1 MTVKLTTWSFHNLLI
16 LMMIEKTVKTII
28 VLSIPRLL
36 TQKVRV
42 YLAIALPHWG
52 FNLLLLL
59 IVNSLSF
66 YYMKSRLVIWSS
78 VASFLRADIL
88 LIIITSFSEVAF

>member
-16 LMMIEKTVKTII
+16 LMMIKKTVKTII

-66 YYMKSRLVIWSS
+66 DYMKSRLVIWSS
-78 VASFLRADIL
+78 VASFLRANIL
-88 LIIITSFSEVAF
+88 LIIISSFSEVAS

>member
-1 MTVKLTTWSFHNLLI
+1 MTVKLTAWSFHNLLI

-28 VLSIPRLL
+28 ILSIPRLL

-59 IVNSLSF
+59 FVNSLSF
-66 YYMKSRLVIWSS
+66 DYMKSRLVIRSS
-78 VASFLRADIL
+78 VASFLRANII
-88 LIIITSFSEVAF
+88 LIIITSFSEVSS